1 MKRLTEGQRARV
13 EKLATDE
20 GTTCEG
26 YGCARLRCGEEALRT
41 HDHGLMVYLWCA
53 NDVHPRCL
61 PILHDSSR
69 GEHRHL
75 EASLM
80 HPSAW
85 REILGSWCVSL
96 LSSLPPVGD
105 VERIRLVA

>member
-1 MKRLTEGQRARV
+1 MKRLTEGQRSRV

-53 NDVHPRCL
+53 NDVHPRG
-61 PILHDSSR
+61 PTNTSR
-69 GEHRHL
+69 
-75 EASLM
+75 S
-80 HPSAW
+80 
-85 REILGSWCVSL
+85 
-96 LSSLPPVGD
+96 PPG
-105 VERIRLVA
+105 RT